1 MMVPSITA
9 TMMIKPHYVLSFR
22 VLSTEMKNFQ
32 MVFCGCFSKSLAL
45 VLVVGF
51 AMPAEAQNFS
61 VSPSVV
67 QVSVAKGRTRTVN
80 LEVEYFSENS
90 MQVGLSLRDRNSA
103 GFVDGVSA
111 LDWFS
116 YEEQATLSEGVTT
129 VPIEIA
135 IPADTAGRYFFDLA
149 IFVLEN
155 GSDQQDMVRLGYNIS
170 IDLTVR
176 GARLVKKVE
185 HKSASLT
192 VRQLGDRFFTELT
205 LEAQNVGNDLVT
217 FISNYN
223 LKRVGD
229 NQTFLVARGSTQA
242 ASYRPSERGVIR
254 ALIPRRLP
262 AGDYQVDVYLE
273 YAGRRT
279 PTSTIDLQITHDLS
293 NAKAVELSKAQD
305 IFAEPRMIQ
314 VELPPGATRSS
325 IMNIQS
331 YGSSQE
337 TLNISITEN
346 DAQGVSRDIGAVKV
360 LIDQLQLMPGAALGV
375 PVTATIPPDY
385 GQSYITGTIDF
396 TLPSGLKVASSAIY
410 IGNQTMDRAA
420 NYEIRDIQIK
430 KDEGPTPKLAIQLE
444 NVGDLVDIPD
454 VMLVIRDS
462 RLSTVHR
469 DVLSGTS
476 FVQPREAFTLTYE
489 VIDRIRERPETYSVS
504 VLNKGEALRRFDMT
518 VSETGNVEILSD

>member
-1 MMVPSITA
+1 
-9 TMMIKPHYVLSFR
+9 
-22 VLSTEMKNFQ
+22 MKNFQ
-32 MVFCGCFSKSLAL
+32 MVFWRCFLKSLAL

-51 AMPAEAQNFS
+51 AMPAEAQNLS

-67 QVSVAKGRTRTVN
+67 QVSVAKGRTRTAN

-90 MQVGLSLRDRNSA
+90 MQVGLLLRDRNSA

-116 YEEQATLSEGVTT
+116 YEDQVTLSEGVTT
-129 VPIEIA
+129 VPIEID
-135 IPADTAGRYFFDLA
+135 IPADAAGRYFFDLA

-155 GSDQQDMVRLGYNIS
+155 GSDQQDMVRLGYNIP

-185 HKSASLT
+185 PKSASLT

-229 NQTFLVARGSTQA
+229 NKTFLVARGSTQA
-242 ASYRPSERGVIR
+242 ASYRPSETGVIR

-279 PTSTIDLQITHDLS
+279 PTSTIDLQITYDLS
-293 NAKAVELSKAQD
+293 NAKGIEISKAQD
-305 IFAEPRMIQ
+305 IFVEPRMIQ
-314 VELPPGATRSS
+314 FELPPGATRSS
-325 IMNIQS
+325 IMNIRS

-375 PVTATIPPDY
+375 PVTATIPRDY
-385 GQSYITGTIDF
+385 GQSYITGIIDF
-396 TLPSGLKVASSAIY
+396 TLPSGLKVASSALY
-410 IGNQTMDRAA
+410 IGNQTIDRAA
-420 NYEIRDIQIK
+420 VYEIRDIQIK

-469 DVLSGTS
+469 DVLISTS
-476 FVQPREAFTLTYE
+476 FVQPREAVALTYE
-489 VIDRIRERPETYSVS
+489 VIDRIRERAETYSVS